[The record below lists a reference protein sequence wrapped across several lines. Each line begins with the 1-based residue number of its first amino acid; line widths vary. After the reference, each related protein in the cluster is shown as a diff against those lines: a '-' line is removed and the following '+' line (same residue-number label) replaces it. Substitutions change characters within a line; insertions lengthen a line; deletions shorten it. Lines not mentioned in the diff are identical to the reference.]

1 MFRRTNKPLINK
13 SLRKD
18 KMKRSQLKN
27 KANKARDS
35 KDFVR
40 HKKQRNSVVKLYRQY
55 KKEDFDNLNP
65 FHIPKASLENFRN

>member
-1 MFRRTNKPLINK
+1 MFRGSNKPLINK

-18 KMKRSQLKN
+18 IMKRSQLKN

-40 HKKQRNSVVKLYRQY
+40 HKKQRNSVVKLYTQY
-55 KKEDFDNLNP
+55 KKEDFDNLNL
-65 FHIPKASLENFRN
+65 FHIPKPSLENFRN